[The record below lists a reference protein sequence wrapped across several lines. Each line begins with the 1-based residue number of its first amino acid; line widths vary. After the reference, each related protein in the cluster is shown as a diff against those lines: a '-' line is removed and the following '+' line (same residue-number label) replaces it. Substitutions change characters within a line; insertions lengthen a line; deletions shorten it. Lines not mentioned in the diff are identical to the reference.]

1 MDLMTGLSA
10 LSTATD
16 LVKKLRDIER
26 SSDEAAFKLAIA
38 ELQENLADAKTALS
52 EARVTISEKTEEIK
66 ELEKK
71 VKELESGETCPVC
84 LVGNLKTVTVTPHK
98 QFGKFGVQKK
108 HLACSNDGC
117 SHKES
122 RMHDPMGRLKK

>member
-38 ELQENLADAKTALS
+38 ELQENLADAKISLS
-52 EARVTISEKTEEIK
+52 EARVMISEKTEEIK
-66 ELEKK
+66 ELQKK
-71 VKELESGETCPVC
+71 IRELEAGDICPVC
-84 LVGNLKTVTVTPHK
+84 RVGNLKTVMVTPHR
-98 QFGKFGVQKK
+98 QFGDLGVQEK
-108 HLACSNDGC
+108 HLECSNEDC
-117 SHKES
+117 PHEE
-122 RMHDPMGRLKK
+122 RRFHDPMGRLGK